1 MQTAPIRIPTGSWD
15 ISDLEV
21 HRQEENSHSGS
32 ILTERSSQ
40 GNISTRSLQEA
51 LQNTWAHGPTPE
63 EKLLIAQAMAE
74 EFIQNKEVPR
84 AMNELIRCVALSR
97 LVYGDGHW
105 RLAESIANV
114 AHGYL
119 KLQGLPAQALQ
130 HAESARDIMLG
141 GVDFPGPEM
150 EKKELLN
157 TLITTYYSLGMA
169 HLIQKNVQEAH
180 RNLQKTEKIMEE
192 LQRLN
197 RTEDRSQRVSE
208 KDLAEALGRVSIL
221 QNKPASAVVFFE
233 KAAAHVNANQG
244 QDSPELIKIYQEM
257 AKAEQMRVRHEEAIE
272 HLLQAYS
279 MAVALFK
286 KDSTEAAQAA
296 LVLATGYVAAGK
308 KEYNKA
314 AEQYFN
320 ESISTYQSVLGP
332 ENPQTMYSVDGYSN
346 WLIQTGRQEESY
358 ELLRSTLQSRKEAF
372 GDYSDS
378 MAETYSV
385 MGSIALAGGE
395 VKKAYKLLRKCL
407 EIQMVLC
414 GSQHKKTRRTQQML
428 DMLQKSPAVSTNN
441 RATYNQN

>member
-1 MQTAPIRIPTGSWD
+1 MLRKQNNTRQLELKSLNLHARRMQAAPIRIPTGSWD
-15 ISDLEV
+15 TPILEV
-21 HRQEENSHSGS
+21 HRQEENNNHSSS

-51 LQNTWAHGPTPE
+51 PQNTWAHGTTPE

-74 EFIQNKEVPR
+74 EFIKNEEVPR
-84 AMNELIRCVALSR
+84 AMNELVRCVALAR

-119 KLQGLPAQALQ
+119 KLQGLPAQAKQ

-197 RTEDRSQRVSE
+197 RTEDQSQRVSE
-208 KDLAEALGRVSIL
+208 KDVAEALGRVSIL

-233 KAAAHVNANQG
+233 KAASHLIANQG

-272 HLLQAYS
+272 HLLQAHS
-279 MAVALFK
+279 MAVAHFK

-308 KEYNKA
+308 ETYNKA

-332 ENPQTMYSVDGYSN
+332 ENPQTMYCHG
-346 WLIQTGRQEESY
+346 
-358 ELLRSTLQSRKEAF
+358 
-372 GDYSDS
+372 
-378 MAETYSV
+378 
-385 MGSIALAGGE
+385 
-395 VKKAYKLLRKCL
+395 
-407 EIQMVLC
+407 
-414 GSQHKKTRRTQQML
+414 
-428 DMLQKSPAVSTNN
+428 
-441 RATYNQN
+441 